1 MKPREKGGVVDN
13 KMNVY
18 GVKGLKIA
26 DLSIC
31 PENLGT
37 NTYSVRS
44 AAPLLSSAN
53 SILTRFPCYQSA
65 LLCGEKCASVR
76 CSPSPLLSAS

>member
-1 MKPREKGGVVDN
+1 MKPREKGGVVDS

-18 GVKGLKIA
+18 GTKGLKIA

-37 NTYSVRS
+37 NTYSVRRRFPL
-44 AAPLLSSAN
+44 PLLPQYRR
-53 SILTRFPCYQSA
+53 LTVSYP
-65 LLCGEKCASVR
+65 
-76 CSPSPLLSAS
+76 